1 MPGTLMSSRHAEFDL
16 TKPRITL
23 SKAVICVRNCRQ
35 ATSMGRTINA
45 MSERPASRASTFRSK
60 AIRALRRQKAKSLE
74 YAPDVIGQSC
84 RHADELGPRT
94 EKSTRAVAV
103 ERLDMNRPVPPGAN
117 DLSQSL

>member
-16 TKPRITL
+16 TKARITL

-60 AIRALRRQKAKSLE
+60 GNPRIVPGRR
-74 YAPDVIGQSC
+74 PNVFGQSC
-84 RHADELGPRT
+84 RHAMSWVLAPR
-94 EKSTRAVAV
+94 RARA
-103 ERLDMNRPVPPGAN
+103 RWLSN
-117 DLSQSL
+117 DLT